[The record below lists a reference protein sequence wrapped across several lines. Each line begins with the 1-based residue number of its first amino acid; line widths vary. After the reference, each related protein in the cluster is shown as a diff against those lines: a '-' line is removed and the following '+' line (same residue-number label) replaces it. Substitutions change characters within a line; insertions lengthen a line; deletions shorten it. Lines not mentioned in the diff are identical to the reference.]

1 VNRNKCMLDLLYI
14 VSVWFT
20 SCI

>member
-1 VNRNKCMLDLLYI
+1 MLDLLYI